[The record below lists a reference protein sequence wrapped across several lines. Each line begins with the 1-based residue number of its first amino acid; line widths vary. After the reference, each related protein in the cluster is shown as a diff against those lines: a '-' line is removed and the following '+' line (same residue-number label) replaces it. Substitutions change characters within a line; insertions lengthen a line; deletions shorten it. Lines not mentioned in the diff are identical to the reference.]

1 MSEMPLS
8 ADPQAYLENL
18 MRAGQD
24 AMKRYDDALASAA
37 GVQTAEYLSSGRPPF
52 PFALIADLQRDYAVM
67 QACVYL
73 RPARSKRAS
82 PETQQWIGR
91 VAALI
96 KARIWRALLPPA
108 ILGL

>member
-52 PFALIADLQRDYAVM
+52 PFALIADLQRDYLK
-67 QACVYL
+67 Q
-73 RPARSKRAS
+73 
-82 PETQQWIGR
+82 
-91 VAALI
+91 
-96 KARIWRALLPPA
+96 IWRRRLWNAMFLQSGRMPLDFA
-108 ILGL
+108 